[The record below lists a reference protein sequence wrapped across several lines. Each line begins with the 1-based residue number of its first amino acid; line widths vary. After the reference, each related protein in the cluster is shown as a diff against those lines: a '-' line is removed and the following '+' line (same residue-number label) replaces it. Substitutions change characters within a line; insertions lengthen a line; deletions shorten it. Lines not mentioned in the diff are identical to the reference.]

1 MRGGLPGPRP
11 VPTRHDGGGPT
22 DGSAL
27 STHAPTTPAG
37 APAPP
42 PRGVT
47 ILIVLAV
54 LVAAPLALLA
64 IRDVAAGPPSRL
76 LLLTVV
82 AVAMAS
88 RGAVPFLTLRQLSDR
103 DRLGYGVL
111 VAPALAT
118 MDWAPFVVACTL
130 AAGLGWLARRL
141 PALSLAQ
148 PARRSS
154 EVLLSIARLVI
165 AATLATAVAHAPIW
179 TAGTAFAAAMIGAT
193 VFVIVEAALA
203 DLAVALA
210 ERVRFGDAVTSETGR
225 AVPVEVFSLACGVFV
240 TRVVEAYAFDAVW
253 ILLAALVSLALA
265 MTMSASE
272 HARSRYQALLR
283 LTASAEA
290 GTSPEDVEQI
300 VVGTVADLVNAE
312 HGELRDDPPTA
323 DELGVRLR
331 FRRRRRWLV
340 VGRRRGLAR
349 SFTVRDRD
357 LLQAAGPLVARVIG
371 EAVERAGMS
380 SLAGTDPLTGL
391 ANRRGLEQEAARLL
405 AEDEHRQRCTVVAV
419 LDADRFKQI
428 NDELGHDVGDR
439 LLVELGDALRASA
452 REQDVLARIGGDEFV
467 VVAGNLP
474 GPDLADEVAHRIRR
488 DLDGLQA
495 PDGRSMRV
503 SLGVAVA
510 PEDGDHLDAL
520 LRAADRRMYEDK
532 RDHD

>member
-1 MRGGLPGPRP
+1 ML
-11 VPTRHDGGGPT
+11 V
-22 DGSAL
+22 
-27 STHAPTTPAG
+27 
-37 APAPP
+37 
-42 PRGVT
+42 
-47 ILIVLAV
+47 V
-54 LVAAPLALLA
+54 LVATPLAALA
-64 IRDVAAGPPSRL
+64 IQDVAAGPPSRL
-76 LLLTVV
+76 VLLTAV
-82 AVAMAS
+82 AVAVAS
-88 RGAVPFLTLRQLSDR
+88 RGAVPFVTLQRLSDR

-111 VAPALAT
+111 VAPALVA
-118 MDWAPFVVACTL
+118 MDWGPFVVACTL
-130 AAGLGWLARRL
+130 GAALGWLARRL

-154 EVLLSIARLVI
+154 EVVLSIARLTI
-165 AATLATAVAHAPIW
+165 AATLGAAVAHAPIW
-179 TAGTAFAAAMIGAT
+179 SVGSAFAAAMVGAT
-193 VFVIVEAALA
+193 VFVAVEAALA
-203 DLAVALA
+203 DLAVAVA
-210 ERVRFGDAVTSETGR
+210 EHVRFTDAVTSEASR

-240 TRVVEAYAFDAVW
+240 TLVVEAYAHDAAW

-312 HGELRDDPPTA
+312 RGELREDPPAT

-331 FRRRRRWLV
+331 FRRQRRWLV
-340 VGRRRGLAR
+340 VGDRRGLAR
-349 SFTVRDRD
+349 SFTVRDQD
-357 LLQAAGPLVARVIG
+357 LLQAAGPLVTRVIG

-380 SLAGTDPLTGL
+380 SLVGSDPLTGL
-391 ANRRGLEQEAARLL
+391 ANRRGLEQQAAQRL
-405 AEDEHRQRCTVVAV
+405 AEDEQRQRCTVVAV
-419 LDADRFKQI
+419 LDADRFKQV

-439 LLVELGDALRASA
+439 LLVELADALRASA

-474 GPDLADEVAHRIRR
+474 DAALAGEVAQRIRR

-495 PDGRSMRV
+495 PDGRPVRV

-510 PEDGDHLDAL
+510 PDDGDHLDAL

-532 RDHD
+532 RDSG